1 MIPENKKSEVRSQNS
16 EAAAALRAE
25 VSLSPAF

>member
-16 EAAAALRAE
+16 EAAALRAE